1 MTQASPAAPPLLTIR
16 GLTKHFGNVAALT
29 GLDLDVRAGEV
40 HALIGQNGSGK
51 STLIKSLSGY
61 HQPDAGEITLHGT
74 VLELPIAQGEL
85 ASAGLAFLHQD
96 APVAPAM
103 TVLENIRVGRYGQR
117 MLGKISPRAERR
129 RVRAL
134 LESVGLSADPDM
146 PASRMPTAERAMLG
160 FAAAVDSLGPTGGVL
175 VLDEPTASLPPG
187 AAQLLFD
194 AVRRITATGS
204 AVLFVSHRLDEI
216 EAISNRVS
224 VLRDGRRVGTVDTA
238 ATNEDELV
246 SMMLGRD
253 LDEVYP
259 DKSSTAV
266 EGSSTIVLSASAV
279 TGRIVTDVAVD
290 VKAGEI
296 VGVTGL
302 VGMGQDEL
310 PYLIYGALPMRSGE
324 VSINGEKLP
333 SVTPSQLRR
342 RGVALVPADR
352 ARASGALLASVS
364 ENLSLPVLG
373 SFFSR
378 GILRGRKEQANAKR
392 LVDEY
397 DVRPAAA
404 HIPLGTLS
412 GGNQQ
417 KVLLAKWLQSS
428 TELLMLHEPT
438 LGVDIGSRAQIFSIV
453 RTAADR
459 GTAVLVAS
467 SEYEDLA
474 NICDRIIVLN
484 HGRVVAEL
492 TGDRMTEEAI
502 LHSCFIAA

>member
-1 MTQASPAAPPLLTIR
+1 MTQPAPAGSPLLTIR
-16 GLTKHFGNVAALT
+16 GLTKHFGAVAALT

-103 TVLENIRVGRYGQR
+103 TVLENIRVGRYEQR
-117 MLGKISPRAERR
+117 MLGRISPRAERH

-134 LESVGLSADPDM
+134 LESVGLTADPDM

-160 FAAAVDSLGPTGGVL
+160 FAAAVDSLNKKGGVL

-187 AAQLLFD
+187 AAKLLFD
-194 AVRRITATGS
+194 AVRKITARGS

-216 EAISNRVS
+216 TEISDRVS
-224 VLRDGRRVGTVDTA
+224 VLRDGRLVGTVDTA
-238 ATNEDELV
+238 ETSEDELV

-253 LDEVYP
+253 LDAVYP
-259 DKSSTAV
+259 DKSGPVGEQS
-266 EGSSTIVLSASAV
+266 SAV
-279 TGRIVTDVAVD
+279 VLRATAITGRIAVDVAID

-310 PYLIYGALPMRSGE
+310 PYLIYGALPMRSGD
-324 VSINGEKLP
+324 VSINGEP
-333 SVTPSQLRR
+333 VRPVSPGELRR

-373 SFFSR
+373 SFFTR
-378 GILRGRKEQANAKR
+378 GFLRGRREQANARR
-392 LVDEY
+392 LVEEY
-397 DVRPAAA
+397 DVRPGVTTV
-404 HIPLGTLS
+404 PLGTLS

-417 KVLLAKWLQSS
+417 KVLLAKWLQST

-453 RTAADR
+453 RAAADR

-492 TGDRMTEEAI
+492 TEDRLTEEAI

>member
-1 MTQASPAAPPLLTIR
+1 LTQPASAGSPLLTIR
-16 GLTKHFGNVAALT
+16 GLTKYFGAVAALT

-61 HQPDAGEITLHGT
+61 HQPDVGEITLHGT

-103 TVLENIRVGRYGQR
+103 TVLENIRVGRYSQR
-117 MLGKISPRAERR
+117 MLGRISPRAERR

-134 LESVGLSADPDM
+134 LESVGLTADPDM

-160 FAAAVDSLGPTGGVL
+160 FAAAVDSLNEKGGVL

-187 AAQLLFD
+187 AAKLLFD

-216 EAISNRVS
+216 EEISDRVS
-224 VLRDGRRVGTVDTA
+224 VLRDGRLVGTVETA
-238 ATNEDELV
+238 ETNEDELV

-259 DKSSTAV
+259 DKSGATG
-266 EGSSTIVLSASAV
+266 ELSSTVVLRAAAV

-310 PYLIYGALPMRSGE
+310 PYLIYGALPMSSGDI
-324 VSINGEKLP
+324 SINGESVR
-333 SVTPSQLRR
+333 SVTPRELRH

-364 ENLSLPVLG
+364 ENLSLPVLR
-373 SFFSR
+373 SFFIR
-378 GILRGRKEQANAKR
+378 GLLRGRREQANARR
-392 LVDEY
+392 LVEEY
-397 DVRPAAA
+397 DVRPPVTTV
-404 HIPLGTLS
+404 PLGTLS

-417 KVLLAKWLQSS
+417 KVLLAKWLQS
-428 TELLMLHEPT
+428 TTALLMLHEPT

-453 RTAADR
+453 RAAADR

-492 TGDRMTEEAI
+492 TGDRLTEEAI

>member
-1 MTQASPAAPPLLTIR
+1 MTEPSPAALPLLTIR
-16 GLTKHFGNVAALT
+16 GLTKHFGSVAALT
-29 GLDLDVRAGEV
+29 GLDLDVQAGEV

-61 HQPDAGEITLHGT
+61 HQPDAGEITLHGN

-103 TVLENIRVGRYGQR
+103 TVLENIRVGRYSQR
-117 MLGKISPRAERR
+117 MLGRISPRAERR

-146 PASRMPTAERAMLG
+146 PASRMPAAERAMLS
-160 FAAAVDSLGPTGGVL
+160 FAAAVDSLDEKGGVL

-187 AAQLLFD
+187 AASLLFD
-194 AVRRITATGS
+194 AVRRITAAGS

-216 EAISNRVS
+216 KEISDRVS
-224 VLRDGRRVGTVDTA
+224 VLRDGRLVGTVETA
-238 ATNEDELV
+238 ETDEDELV

-259 DKSSTAV
+259 DRSASVGELSSSV
-266 EGSSTIVLSASAV
+266 VLSASEI
-279 TGRIVTDVAVD
+279 TGRVVTDVSVD
-290 VKAGEI
+290 VRAGEI

-310 PYLIYGALPMRSGE
+310 PYLIYGALPLRSGR
-324 VSINGEKLP
+324 VAINGEHTK
-333 SVTPSQLRR
+333 SVTPSNLRR

-352 ARASGALLASVS
+352 ARASGALLASVA

-373 SFFSR
+373 TFFSR
-378 GILRGRKEQANAKR
+378 GLLRGRREQANATR

-397 DVRPAAA
+397 DVRPRVTTA
-404 HIPLGTLS
+404 PLGTLS

-453 RTAADR
+453 RAAADR

-492 TGDRMTEEAI
+492 TGDRLTEEAI